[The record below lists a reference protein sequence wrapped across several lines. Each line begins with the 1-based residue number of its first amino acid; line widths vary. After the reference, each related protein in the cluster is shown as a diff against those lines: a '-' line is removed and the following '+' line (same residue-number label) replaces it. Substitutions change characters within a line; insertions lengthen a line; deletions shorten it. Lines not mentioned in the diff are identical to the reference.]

1 METEITAAEP
11 AHEDAPDSV
20 PESGGDGGSFWKSA
34 PGVLTG
40 ITGLIGAITALVTGL
55 SHAGLIGPR
64 KADAQVVA
72 SPSPTPSPISSP
84 MASPRADPDDDGN
97 LHAYRVYAPGDGFS
111 WVRKEPTKESPGVA
125 TLVSGTPVKCRD
137 AVPDPDPSTGRK
149 WHFCPAEGGYI
160 STRLLRLA
168 SPAS

>member
-1 METEITAAEP
+1 METEITAAGP
-11 AHEDAPDSV
+11 AHGEAADSA
-20 PESGGDGGSFWKSA
+20 PESASDSGSFWKSA

-72 SPSPTPSPISSP
+72 SPSPSASPIAVTSP
-84 MASPRADPDDDGN
+84 GTDSDDDSG
-97 LHAYRVYAPGDGFS
+97 LRAYRVYAPGDGFS

-160 STRLLRLA
+160 STRLLRPA
-168 SPAS
+168 TPAS